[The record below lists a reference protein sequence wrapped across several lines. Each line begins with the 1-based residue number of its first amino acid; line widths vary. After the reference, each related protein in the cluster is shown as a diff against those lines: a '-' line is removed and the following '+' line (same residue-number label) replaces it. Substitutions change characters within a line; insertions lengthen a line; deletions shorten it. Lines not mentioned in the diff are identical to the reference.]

1 MCGGVSRLALLLV
14 LWGLC
19 TAVNVTQEKTL
30 ETGGA
35 DSTLLCPNQTLT
47 DISTVVCHKNRVI
60 HEGHECRV
68 SHDVETNH
76 TNSTCDPRVTL
87 QTENDRVFLHITNIQ
102 PSDEGNYTCDC
113 TYYEGNSDINIH
125 ISVNGAQVRKATDNH
140 LFYWGMITGVAA
152 CVAVLVFG
160 GVIMRKIHLRRTQ
173 LQVSGTVNEVPQ
185 HCLLLPVSQMKA
197 AESSF
202 ATEEPQDNE
211 PYNTF
216 TRRDNGIY
224 STLQLPHPNP

>member
-1 MCGGVSRLALLLV
+1 MCGSVSRLALLLV

-47 DISTVVCHKNRVI
+47 DILTVVCHKNRVI
-60 HEGHECRV
+60 SEGHECRV
-68 SHDVETNH
+68 SYDVETNH

-87 QTENDRVFLHITNIQ
+87 QTENDSVFLHITNIQ
-102 PSDEGNYTCDC
+102 PSDEGNYTCVC
-113 TYYEGNSDINIH
+113 THDGGNSDINIH
-125 ISVNGAQVRKATDNH
+125 ISVNGTKVQQATDNR
-140 LFYWGMITGVAA
+140 LFYWGMISGVAE
-152 CVAVLVFG
+152 CVAVLVIG
-160 GVIMRKIHLRRTQ
+160 GVIMRKIHLRRTL

-185 HCLLLPVSQMKA
+185 HCLLLP
-197 AESSF
+197 
-202 ATEEPQDNE
+202 EEPQDNE

-216 TRRDNGIY
+216 TRRDNGLY

>member
-1 MCGGVSRLALLLV
+1 MAPALHNYLFIQLIV
-14 LWGLC
+14 LPK
-19 TAVNVTQEKTL
+19 VTQEKTL

-47 DISTVVCHKNRVI
+47 DISTVVCHKNRVT
-60 HEGHECRV
+60 HEGQECIV

-113 TYYEGNSDINIH
+113 AHYEGNSDINIH
-125 ISVNGAQVRKATDNH
+125 ISVNGAQVRKATDNR
-140 LFYWGMITGVAA
+140 LFYWGMISGVAA

-160 GVIMRKIHLRRTQ
+160 GVIMRNIHLRTQ

-185 HCLLLPVSQMKA
+185 HCLLLPVSQMTA
-197 AESSF
+197 AGSPF
-202 ATEEPQDNE
+202 ATVAYISQ
-211 PYNTF
+211 
-216 TRRDNGIY
+216 
-224 STLQLPHPNP
+224 

>member
-19 TAVNVTQEKTL
+19 TANDVTQEKTL

-47 DISTVVCHKNRVI
+47 DILTVVCHKNRVI
-60 HEGHECRV
+60 SGGHECRV
-68 SHDVETNH
+68 SQDFETNH

-87 QTENDRVFLHITNIQ
+87 QTENDSVFLHITNTQ

-113 TYYEGNSDINIH
+113 THDEGNSDINIH
-125 ISVNGAQVRKATDNH
+125 ISVNGTQVQQATDNR
-140 LFYWGMITGVAA
+140 LFYWGMISGVAA

-173 LQVSGTVNEVPQ
+173 LQVSGTVNE
-185 HCLLLPVSQMKA
+185 
-197 AESSF
+197 
-202 ATEEPQDNE
+202 EEPQDNE